1 MTSYIPVISREIDLT
16 EYKGVQPGRSR
27 RISVQPDNLSTYTSS
42 SSTSDIFFS
51 IPSSRNSFIQT
62 TATQLCF
69 NVVANATF
77 VTDPVVSLANGSG
90 SSIVQAMEVVIQN
103 QQIENLLNYNVYAA
117 IIEDLQSERRS
128 INSGQILFGTTS
140 SVKQGAKISSATSTA
155 DGIPIRCALPLY
167 SGVLG
172 QGAEQFCPMVDGMRV
187 KLTLAPSLTAL
198 VLANETNVTTA
209 ATVYKLSNIQLQLE
223 VMDFDSATMSAL
235 VAQGGGVL
243 KQHMTCVNNY
253 QATIAASTAN
263 SILIPA
269 RFSSVKALLSVF
281 RLSTNISSPAQENV
295 PGDRILPQ
303 ISQYF
308 FTVDGANVPSVPVV
322 VADSATNVY
331 AGEALSEVMKVFG
344 ASNSAQFQTV
354 FDKSQYQSLTGT
366 SLTGS
371 FIIGQNFES
380 QDSAGSALISGRDL
394 NSSNVYLNLTHYT
407 TATASVCDTF
417 ALYDVV
423 VSYNM
428 MDGSVSMSK

>member
-1 MTSYIPVISREIDLT
+1 MASYIPVISREIDLT

-27 RISVQPDNLSTYTSS
+27 RITVQPDNLSSYTSS

-69 NVVANATF
+69 NVLANATF
-77 VTDPVVSLANGSG
+77 STATTGSLSNGSG
-90 SSIVQAMEVVIQN
+90 SSVVQALEVVIQN

-117 IIEDLQSERRS
+117 IIEDLQPLPRFTGVGS
-128 INSGQILFGTTS
+128 ILNGATTTLKAGATITGDTTVDGT
-140 SVKQGAKISSATSTA
+140 
-155 DGIPIRCALPLY
+155 PIRCVLPLY

-172 QGAEQFCPMVDGMRV
+172 VGAEQFCPMVDGMRV
-187 KLTLAPSLTAL
+187 KLTLAPTLTAL
-198 VLANETNVTTA
+198 VFANNTA
-209 ATVYKLSNIQLQLE
+209 MTANAYKLSNISLQLE

-235 VAQGGGVL
+235 VAQGGGIL
-243 KQHMTCVNNY
+243 KQHMLCVNNY
-253 QATIAASTAN
+253 QATLTASTAN

-269 RFSSVKALLSVF
+269 RFSSVKGLLTSF
-281 RLSTNISSPAQENV
+281 RLSTNLSSPTTENV
-295 PGDRILPQ
+295 VGDRVLPQ
-303 ISQYF
+303 IKEYF
-308 FTVDGANVPSVPVV
+308 FTVDGANVPSVPVQ
-322 VADSATNVY
+322 VASSATVVY

-344 ASNSAQFQTV
+344 ASNSSQFQTV
-354 FDKSQYQSLTGT
+354 FSKATYEELTGT
-366 SLTGS
+366 AITGS
-371 FIIGQNFES
+371 FLIGQNFES

-394 NSSNVYLNLTHYT
+394 NSSNVYLNLTHYST
-407 TATASVCDTF
+407 CLACVVDTF

>member
-1 MTSYIPVISREIDLT
+1 MASYVPVISREIDLT

-27 RISVQPDNLSTYTSS
+27 RISVQPDNLSSYTSS

-69 NVVANATF
+69 NVLGNATY
-77 VTDPVVSLANGSG
+77 TTAVVGSLSNGSG
-90 SSIVQAMEVVIQN
+90 SSVIQAMEVVIQN
-103 QQIENLLNYNVYAA
+103 QQIENLTNYGVYAA
-117 IIEDLQSERRS
+117 IVEDLQSERRFINTGS
-128 INSGQILFGTTS
+128 ILSGAGSAAKTGETITAATT
-140 SVKQGAKISSATSTA
+140 V
-155 DGIPIRCALPLY
+155 DGVPVRCVLPLY

-172 QGAEQFCPMVDGMRV
+172 VGAEQFCPMVDGIRV
-187 KLTLAPSLTAL
+187 KLTLAPTLTAL
-198 VLANETNVTTA
+198 VFSNNTAMTANS
-209 ATVYKLSNIQLQLE
+209 YKLSNIQLQLE

-263 SILIPA
+263 SVLIPA

-281 RLSTNISSPAQENV
+281 RLSANIAAPTTENIT
-295 PGDRILPQ
+295 GGRILPQ
-303 ISQYF
+303 IREYF
-308 FTVDGANVPSVPVV
+308 FTVDGANVPSVPVQ
-322 VADSATNVY
+322 VAADADNVF

-354 FDKSQYQSLTGT
+354 FTKTQYQSLTGT
-366 SLTGS
+366 GVDGA

-394 NSSNVYLNLTHYT
+394 NSSNVYLNLTHYA